1 MITLHNICKSYRTR
15 GRRRVVLDKLSHQFQ
30 PGAKVGI
37 LGRNGAGKSTL
48 IRLIGGEDRPDSGRI
63 LRESRV
69 SWPIGFGGCFHG
81 RLTGRENLRFVSRI
95 YGRPIQ
101 RVTEFVEDFAELG
114 DYLDLPVNT
123 YSSGM
128 KAKLSFGLSM
138 ALEFNF
144 YLVDEVTAVGDAA
157 FQNKCR
163 AVLDQRRA
171 EAGLILVSHSLGT
184 IKRYC
189 DEALVLDEG
198 ILRPFESID
207 QAGAFYERQC
217 LSPVGCRPAAGAQ

>member
-1 MITLHNICKSYRTR
+1 MITLQNICKSYKTK
-15 GRRRVVLDKLSHQFQ
+15 GRRRIVLRDLCHSFP
-30 PGAKVGI
+30 PGARVGI

-48 IRLIGGEDRPDSGRI
+48 IRLVGGEDIPDSGRI
-63 LRESRV
+63 VREGRI

-95 YGRPIQ
+95 YGRSIRQ
-101 RVTEFVEDFAELG
+101 VTDFVNDFAELG
-114 DYLDLPVNT
+114 EYMDLPVGT

-138 ALEFNF
+138 AMEFDF

-157 FQNKCR
+157 FKKKCHET
-163 AVLDQRRA
+163 LDRRRA
-171 EAGLILVSHSLGT
+171 KAGLIMVSHSLET

-189 DEALVLDEG
+189 DQALVLDKG
-198 ILRPFESID
+198 GLKTFDSID
-207 QAGAFYERQC
+207 GAAAYYEKQC
-217 LSPVGCRPAAGAQ
+217 LAPATDGR